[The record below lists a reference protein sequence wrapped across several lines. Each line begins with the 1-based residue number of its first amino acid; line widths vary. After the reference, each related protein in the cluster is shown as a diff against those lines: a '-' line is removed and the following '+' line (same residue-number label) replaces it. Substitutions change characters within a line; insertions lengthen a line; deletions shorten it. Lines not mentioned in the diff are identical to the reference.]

1 MAWPELEY
9 SKSQVKRAGKIL
21 REHHTQILSQS
32 EDDVAWA
39 TSVARNWRHRRNPP
53 RAAQVSGHQLA
64 NHQANRQLTVTYMPP
79 PATDAAGP

>member
-1 MAWPELEY
+1 MAWPELED

-39 TSVARNWRHRRNPP
+39 TTVARNWR
-53 RAAQVSGHQLA
+53 
-64 NHQANRQLTVTYMPP
+64 
-79 PATDAAGP
+79 